1 MYCSAIILGC
11 AVVSQHLQR
20 RFAQLIHR
28 NAIVY
33 ERRSQIDRPAAV
45 ARWGRDLREIS
56 VNHVQSRN
64 VVRTGNGRGSL
75 NRELRST
82 EKEQL
87 VVNEWPTDRPAELI
101 AFQRIANRREGVAGV
116 ESSVAHELKQISV
129 KLIRAG
135 LRHDVHGSRAVL
147 PILRLQCARFD
158 LRSEEHTSELQ
169 SLTNLVC

>member
-1 MYCSAIILGC
+1 MYRSAIIFGC
-11 AVVSQHLQR
+11 AVAVSQHLQR
-20 RFAQLIHR
+20 RFAQLVHR

-82 EKEQL
+82 EKEQQ
-87 VVNEWPTDRPAELI
+87 TGAED
-101 AFQRIANRREGVAGV
+101 A
-116 ESSVAHELKQISV
+116 
-129 KLIRAG
+129 
-135 LRHDVHGSRAVL
+135 D
-147 PILRLQCARFD
+147 LRLR
-158 LRSEEHTSELQ
+158 
-169 SLTNLVC
+169 